1 MSGAMEFTIARDELV
16 QGLYLTQGIV
26 ERRTTIPILANVLM
40 ESSEDGVTIAA
51 TDQEIGVRR
60 RCEAKLKKKGSL
72 TTGARKLYEIVRECP
87 EGAIIIRTLEN
98 NWIEISSGKSRFR
111 IVGLDPKEFPAMP
124 SPEQERE
131 CQTLKLS
138 SEILRE
144 MIARTIFAV
153 STDETRLNLSGILLE
168 TPEKGKIRMV
178 ATDGHRLSLITR
190 AVEESAAVG
199 GVIIPRKG
207 VVEISKIIEAGDE
220 GITLALQP
228 GIVHATREHVDLSM
242 RLVEGE
248 FPDYKQVVPTK
259 SERRMTVAAEPLLAA
274 LRRVS
279 TVSSE
284 RTHGVKLQLEAG
296 RLEISSMNPDV
307 GEATEE
313 LPVEYE
319 GDALSIGFNGR
330 YIMDLLAVLPEST
343 QVEVGFNDE
352 VSPGVMRCEAD
363 PDFLY
368 VVMPMR
374 L

>member
-1 MSGAMEFTIARDELV
+1 MEFTIARDELL

-40 ESSEDGVTIAA
+40 ESAEDGVTIAA

-60 RCEAKLKKKGSL
+60 RCDAKVKKKGAL

-87 EGAIIIRTLEN
+87 EGAILMRTLDN
-98 NWIEISSGKSRFR
+98 NWIEISAGKSRFR

-124 SPEQERE
+124 SPGNERDR
-131 CQTLKLS
+131 QTLTVT
-138 SEILRE
+138 SEVLRE
-144 MIARTIFAV
+144 MIARTLFAV
-153 STDETRLNLSGILLE
+153 STDETRLNLSGVLLE
-168 TPEKGKIRMV
+168 TPEKAKIRLV

-190 AVEESAAVG
+190 AAEDSTPAS

-207 VVEISKIIEAGDE
+207 VVEVSKIIEAGDE
-220 GITLALQP
+220 AIVVALQA
-228 GIVHATREHVDLSM
+228 GVAHATRGNVDLSM

-248 FPDYKQVVPTK
+248 FPDYKQVIPAK
-259 SERRMTVAAEPLLAA
+259 SERRMTVAVEPLLSA

-279 TVSSE
+279 IVSSE
-284 RTHGVKLQLEAG
+284 RTRGVKLQLEAG

-313 LPVEYE
+313 LPVDY
-319 GDALSIGFNGR
+319 DSNPLSIGFNAK
-330 YIMDLLAVLPEST
+330 YIIDLLAVLPDSA

-352 VSPGVMRCEAD
+352 VSPGVIRCDAD
-363 PDFLY
+363 PEFLY

>member
-1 MSGAMEFTIARDELV
+1 MEFTIDREELL

-40 ESSEDGVTIAA
+40 ESVDEGVSIVA

-60 RCEAKLKKKGSL
+60 RCGAKVKKKGSL

-87 EGAIIIRTLEN
+87 EGPIVLRTLEN
-98 NWIEISSGKSRFR
+98 NWIEISSGKSRFK

-124 SPEQERE
+124 SPASDPERR
-131 CQTLKLS
+131 TLTAS
-138 SEILRE
+138 SEVLRE
-144 MIARTIFAV
+144 MIARTLFAV
-153 STDETRLNLSGILLE
+153 SSDEMRANLSGIFFE
-168 TPEKGKIRMV
+168 TPEKGRLRMV

-190 AVEESAAVG
+190 PVEDGSEAG

-207 VVEISKIIEAGDE
+207 VAEISKVIEAGDAPVL
-220 GITLALQP
+220 LAVQ
-228 GIVHATREHVDLSM
+228 GGVVHATRGDVDLAM

-248 FPDYKQVVPTK
+248 FPDYKQVIPKK
-259 SERRMTVAAEPLLAA
+259 SERRMLVAAEVLLAT
-274 LRRVS
+274 LRRVA

-284 RTHGVKLQLEAG
+284 RTHGVKFQLEPG
-296 RLEISSMNPDV
+296 RLEISSANPDL
-307 GEATEE
+307 GEAVEE
-313 LPVEYE
+313 LGVEYD
-319 GDALSIGFNGR
+319 GAQLSIGFNAK
-330 YIMDLLAVLPEST
+330 YMIDLLSIVPPET
-343 QVEVGFNDE
+343 QVEIGLNDE
-352 VSPGVMRCEAD
+352 VSPGVMRCETD

>member
-1 MSGAMEFTIARDELV
+1 MEFTIARDELL

-40 ESSEDGVTIAA
+40 ESVENGVTIAA

-60 RCEAKLKKKGSL
+60 HCEAKLKRKGGL

-87 EGAIIIRTLEN
+87 EGEIVIRTLDN

-124 SPEQERE
+124 SPAHDRE
-131 CQTLKLS
+131 LQSITVR
-138 SEILRE
+138 SEVLRE
-144 MIARTIFAV
+144 MIARTLFAV
-153 STDETRLNLSGILLE
+153 STDETRLNLSGVLFE
-168 TPEKGKIRMV
+168 APEKGKLRMV
-178 ATDGHRLSLITR
+178 ATDGHRLSMITR
-190 AVEESAAVG
+190 VAEESATAT

-207 VVEISKIIEAGDE
+207 VVEVSKVIESGE
-220 GITLALQP
+220 ETVTIALQ
-228 GIVHATREHVDLSM
+228 GGVVHASRGQVELSM

-248 FPDYKQVVPTK
+248 FPDYKQVIPQK
-259 SERRMTVAAEPLLAA
+259 SERRMLVGVEPFLSA

-279 TVSSE
+279 VVSSE
-284 RTHGVKLQLEAG
+284 RTRGVRLQLDSG

-313 LPVEYE
+313 MSVEYD
-319 GDALSIGFNGR
+319 GSPLNIGFNAK
-330 YIMDLLAVLPEST
+330 YFMDLLAVLPVSN

-352 VSPGVMRCEAD
+352 VSPGVVRCEAD
-363 PDFLY
+363 PDYVY